1 MRLHMDS
8 VAQTLRHTARGGAR
22 SLVSAVG
29 QLSAPLRMTP
39 TFIIAGAQRCATTS
53 LYRMLAEH
61 PDVQPPAFNKGIHY
75 FDTADRFRRGPN
87 FYLGHFPLRAGANS
101 TTRIT
106 GEGSPYYLFH
116 PLALSRIATQ
126 LPDVKVL
133 VLLRDPV
140 ERAFS
145 AFKQETKRGFEDLQF
160 QDALKA
166 EEGRLLHEEERIVSD
181 PGYQSFSHQH
191 HAYVAR
197 GRYAVQLERAF
208 SVMGPERVMVID
220 ADDFLVPGLPQWDE
234 LTEYLGIS
242 PWRPSDVIHANA
254 RPSEAM
260 PANVREE
267 LRSQFEDDDVRLA
280 QLLGYVPS
288 WRR

>member
-1 MRLHMDS
+1 MDT
-8 VAQTLRHTARGGAR
+8 VAQTIRHTARGGAR

-29 QLSAPLRMTP
+29 QLSAPLRMSP

-53 LYRMLAEH
+53 LYRMLAQH
-61 PDVQPPAFNKGIHY
+61 PQVQPPAFNKGIHY

-87 FYLGHFPLRAGANS
+87 FYLGHFPLSAGPHRAG
-101 TTRIT
+101 RIT

-116 PLALSRIATQ
+116 PLAISRIATQ
-126 LPDVKVL
+126 LPNVKLL

-145 AFKQETKRGFEDLQF
+145 AYKQETKRGFEDLPF

-166 EEGRLLHEEERIVSD
+166 EDARLLHEEERIVAD
-181 PGYQSFSHQH
+181 PGYQSLSHQH

-197 GRYAVQLERAF
+197 GRYAPQLERAF
-208 SVMGPERVMVID
+208 SILGRERVMVID
-220 ADDFLVPGLPQWDE
+220 ADDFLVPGLPQWNG
-234 LTEYLGIS
+234 LTDYLGIS
-242 PWRPSDVIHANA
+242 DWRPTDVIRANA
-254 RPSEAM
+254 RPSDAM
-260 PANVREE
+260 P
-267 LRSQFEDDDVRLA
+267 DDVRDGLRAQFQDDDARLA
-280 QLLGYVPS
+280 RLLGYVPS